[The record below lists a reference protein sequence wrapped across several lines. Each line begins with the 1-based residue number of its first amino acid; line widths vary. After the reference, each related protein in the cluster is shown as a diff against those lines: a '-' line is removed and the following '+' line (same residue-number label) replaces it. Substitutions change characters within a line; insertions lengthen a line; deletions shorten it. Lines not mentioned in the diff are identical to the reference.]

1 MRWKIFKSDKSACD
15 FMTITRDFMTRYMR
29 PPGQDREMEDFPI
42 QELSQDPRR
51 FMTRSLRPPGQDRE
65 MEDFPIQELSQDPRL
80 TGYCQESARTR
91 P

>member
-15 FMTITRDFMTRYMR
+15 FMTITRDFMTRSLR
-29 PPGQDREMEDFPI
+29 PPGQDREMEDF
-42 QELSQDPRR
+42 
-51 FMTRSLRPPGQDRE
+51 RPPGQDRE

-80 TGYCQESARTR
+80 TRYCQESARTR